1 MNKLWIFGDSYS
13 EPFSKDTGI
22 RGINWKYQYNNWK
35 GYIPKCYGE
44 IISDKMKLHHINRAL
59 GGADNYT
66 ILDSIIY
73 CLGKIQKNDVLIIG
87 WSNTARFRVVSNE
100 NSFNTIRP
108 GSLDYVLDLN
118 KKAKYLNFLDT
129 TLQEMCIDRD
139 SQLYINEL
147 NNYIKL
153 LNFTFSNNKIIH
165 WSPFAQDRQGLNTTL
180 PTLIKYELIR
190 DETNGLIDDGHF
202 NENAHKIL
210 SEQLINCIN
219 NYNFDKLNNTSNSL
233 L

>member
-1 MNKLWIFGDSYS
+1 MIRNKQ
-13 EPFSKDTGI
+13 KNVKV
-22 RGINWKYQYNNWK
+22 INEV
-35 GYIPKCYGE
+35 I
-44 IISDKMKLHHINRAL
+44 
-59 GGADNYT
+59 
-66 ILDSIIY
+66 
-73 CLGKIQKNDVLIIG
+73 KIQKNDVLIIG

-153 LNFTFSNNKIIH
+153 LNITERSDTDALFS
-165 WSPFAQDRQGLNTTL
+165 
-180 PTLIKYELIR
+180 
-190 DETNGLIDDGHF
+190 
-202 NENAHKIL
+202 
-210 SEQLINCIN
+210 
-219 NYNFDKLNNTSNSL
+219 
-233 L
+233 